1 MAIFSQLPP
10 FGHLAITDTPL
21 LRTPRYN
28 GHSAITNTLLFTH
41 TSLLRTLAI
50 TDTPLLRKH
59 NSYGHPTIT
68 DNPLLPT
75 LRYYGLLAIM
85 ETPLLR
91 TVAKSPAKVTDI

>member
-50 TDTPLLRKH
+50 TDTPLLRTPH
-59 NSYGHPTIT
+59 YHGQPAVT
-68 DNPLLPT
+68 D
-75 LRYYGLLAIM
+75 
-85 ETPLLR
+85 TPLLR
-91 TVAKSPAKVTDI
+91 TSRHYGNPAIADSS